1 MKNVDERKRASGDLL
16 WCPYS
21 GGDDDSA
28 ANCTTILCAHYNP
41 DARECVH
48 VEAARAQVRIAD
60 VLEAIE
66 MLPAETLCPADVDA
80 ALARAVKRE
89 LLDDYRAQET
99 ESQTKV
105 LPMQPQQQTA
115 EWIEMARELECEVRS
130 LTSKAARV
138 IAARPEVFH
147 EDETGE
153 LIVYAL
159 WKYGGMT
166 L

>member
-66 MLPAETLCPADVDA
+66 MLRLRPCV
-80 ALARAVKRE
+80 R
-89 LLDDYRAQET
+89 QM
-99 ESQTKV
+99 S
-105 LPMQPQQQTA
+105 MQPWQEPSSVSCWTITGPKKQNLKPKYCPCSHNNRRLNGLK
-115 EWIEMARELECEVRS
+115 WRENWSVRC
-130 LTSKAARV
+130 AA
-138 IAARPEVFH
+138 
-147 EDETGE
+147 
-153 LIVYAL
+153 
-159 WKYGGMT
+159 
-166 L
+166 